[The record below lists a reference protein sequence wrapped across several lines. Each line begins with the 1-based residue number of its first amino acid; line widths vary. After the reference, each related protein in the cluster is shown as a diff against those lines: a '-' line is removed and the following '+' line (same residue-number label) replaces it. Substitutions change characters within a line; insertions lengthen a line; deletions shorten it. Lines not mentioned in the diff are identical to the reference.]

1 MLVVTTIK
9 ELQQVLSPY
18 RSDNQTIGFVPT
30 MGALHAGHQS
40 LFSVARDHHDVVVV
54 SIFVNPLQF
63 GPGEDYETYPRQQ
76 ALDEQVARESGCDV
90 LFCPTVGEMYPDG
103 FPQVVHVKQGADV
116 MCGRS
121 RPGHFDGVATVV
133 LKLFSVVQPNEAFFG
148 EKDAQQLAIIKQL
161 VKEFFLPITV
171 TGCPTVR
178 EEDGLARSSRNVYLT
193 AEERRYAPLLYKALQ
208 KAQASGK
215 RDPSILVAD
224 VKATLASIPVGEID
238 YVEAYEYPS
247 LKKVNEAN
255 ALIIVAFAYQF
266 KKARLIDHIVMDFNN
281 RGETPCSEQ

>member
-9 ELQQVLSPY
+9 ELTQVLAPY
-18 RSDNQTIGFVPT
+18 RSTNQTIGFVPT

-40 LFSVARDHHDVVVV
+40 LFSAARERHDVVVV

-76 ALDEQVARESGCDV
+76 SLDEQVAKESGCDV
-90 LFCPTVGEMYPDG
+90 LFCPTVKEMYPSG
-103 FPQVVHVKQGADV
+103 YPQVVHVKQGADV

-133 LKLFSVVQPNEAFFG
+133 LKLFSLIQPNEAFFG

-161 VKEFFLPITV
+161 VKEFFLPIIV

-178 EEDGLARSSRNVYLT
+178 EEDGLAKSSRNVNLT
-193 AEERRYAPLLYKALQ
+193 AEERRYAPVLYKALQ
-208 KAQASGK
+208 KAKASRK
-215 RDPSILVAD
+215 RDTSVLVSD
-224 VKATLASIPVGEID
+224 VLATLTSIPVGEID

-255 ALIIVAFAYQF
+255 ALVIVALAYQF
-266 KKARLIDHIVMDFNN
+266 QKARLIDHIVIDFNN
-281 RGETPCSEQ
+281 

>member
-1 MLVVTTIK
+1 MK
-9 ELQQVLSPY
+9 
-18 RSDNQTIGFVPT
+18 
-30 MGALHAGHQS
+30 H
-40 LFSVARDHHDVVVV
+40 
-54 SIFVNPLQF
+54 
-63 GPGEDYETYPRQQ
+63 
-76 ALDEQVARESGCDV
+76 
-90 LFCPTVGEMYPDG
+90 
-103 FPQVVHVKQGADV
+103 
-116 MCGRS
+116 
-121 RPGHFDGVATVV
+121 
-133 LKLFSVVQPNEAFFG
+133 FFG

-247 LKKVNEAN
+247 LKK
-255 ALIIVAFAYQF
+255 
-266 KKARLIDHIVMDFNN
+266 
-281 RGETPCSEQ
+281 SE

>member
-133 LKLFSVVQPNEAFFG
+133 LKLFSVVQPNEAFFW
-148 EKDAQQLAIIKQL
+148 
-161 VKEFFLPITV
+161 
-171 TGCPTVR
+171 
-178 EEDGLARSSRNVYLT
+178 
-193 AEERRYAPLLYKALQ
+193 
-208 KAQASGK
+208 
-215 RDPSILVAD
+215 
-224 VKATLASIPVGEID
+224 
-238 YVEAYEYPS
+238 
-247 LKKVNEAN
+247 
-255 ALIIVAFAYQF
+255 
-266 KKARLIDHIVMDFNN
+266 
-281 RGETPCSEQ
+281 